1 MKLKLSFSI
10 LLLFALISN
19 GVCQCSEK
27 SRLTVGIEQDLLPYV
42 TGGYYAAAWIGKG
55 HFRGRALPARVKK
68 PDLIV
73 PEGFDDNWV
82 TAYAV
87 LGEYFLKEDW
97 QGWSVSTGFVYW
109 QNSIELEG
117 GSRREDYDTYLIN
130 GSLSYSFKIYRH
142 FYVSPWA
149 GLHLKVGGPD
159 TITIDGQSFDQP
171 LINPEASIKFGV
183 YF

>member
-1 MKLKLSFSI
+1 MKLKLSIAII
-10 LLLFALISN
+10 LLLAVTGN
-19 GVCQCSEK
+19 GVCQSSDK
-27 SRLTVGIEQDLLPYV
+27 SRFTIGTEQDILPYL
-42 TGGYYAAAWIGKG
+42 TGGYYAAGWAGKD
-55 HFRGRALPARVKK
+55 HVRVRALTAQVNK
-68 PDLIV
+68 PDIIV

-87 LGEYFLKEDW
+87 LAEYFLKENW
-97 QGWSVSTGFVYW
+97 QGWSASTGFVYW

-117 GSRREDYDTYLIN
+117 GSKREDYDTYLIN
-130 GSLSYSFKIYRH
+130 GSLSYSFKIYRQ
-142 FYVSPWA
+142 FYISPWA

-171 LINPEASIKFGV
+171 LINPEASLKFGV